1 MRLVK
6 ASKVDRRIVNNYFIL
21 NDRFFTP
28 EIERTIEQNRAVVL
42 EENGVI
48 KAFICILGN
57 RIENDELLGKI
68 MLNINCD
75 ISDEIMEQIC
85 EWIKYNRKYYDR
97 FVIYKAPKDKVNI
110 FEKQGFNIKEDL
122 IVYEKI
128 LEKDNLKICRN
139 LTKVH
144 GDDLNEINSLDCRAF
159 DKIWRENKNILYR
172 LLTNEDN
179 NFRFVAVKDNEKIV
193 AFAFYRYRPHIS
205 EGYLNRMAVD
215 PGYQGKGIGK
225 MLLEDALNWFEKKG
239 ADTVRLTTQCNNE
252 KSVALYKQYGFKN
265 VDKSI
270 VITYK

>member
-6 ASKVDRRIVNNYFIL
+6 ASKIDRRIVNNYFIL
-21 NDRFFTP
+21 NDRFFNP
-28 EIERTIEQNRAVVL
+28 EIERTIEENRAMVL

-57 RIENDELLGKI
+57 KIENGELLGKI

-85 EWIKYNRKYYDR
+85 QWIKYNRKHYDR
-97 FVIYKAPKDKVNI
+97 FVIYKAPKDKVHI
-110 FEKQGFNIKEDL
+110 FKKEGFNIKEDL

-128 LEKDNLKICRN
+128 LEKENFKVCNNLE
-139 LTKVH
+139 KVS
-144 GDDLNEINSLDCRAF
+144 GADLKEINSLDCRAF
-159 DKIWRENKNILYR
+159 DKIWRENKNSLYR

-179 NFRFVAVKDNEKIV
+179 NFRFIALKDEGKIV
-193 AFAFYRYRPHIS
+193 AFAFYRYRPHIG

-215 PGYQGKGIGK
+215 PSYQGKGIGK
-225 MLLEDALNWFEKKG
+225 MLLEDALNWFKKKG
-239 ADTVRLTTQCNNE
+239 AETVRLTTQCNNE
-252 KSVALYKQYGFKN
+252 KSVALYKNYGFKP